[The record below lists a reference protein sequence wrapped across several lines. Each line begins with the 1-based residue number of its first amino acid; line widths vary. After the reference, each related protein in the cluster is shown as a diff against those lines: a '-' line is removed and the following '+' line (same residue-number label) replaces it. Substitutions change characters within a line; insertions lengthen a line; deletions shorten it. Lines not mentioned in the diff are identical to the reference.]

1 MERQIRSILWISLF
15 IGFGFALAIG
25 IAAGDRGMI
34 TGALAAFVGGILVAP
49 FVARMWR

>member
-1 MERQIRSILWISLF
+1 MKREALIFMYFWLF
-15 IGFGFALAIG
+15 VGLALGVGIG

-34 TGALAAFVGGILVAP
+34 TGAIACFVGGAIVAP